1 MVRTLICLASLT
13 ALSACSG
20 GGGGDDDTTG
30 DTGKDGNYN
39 YPYCEETVTDLALDD
54 ATELGFAPSA
64 LVELAD
70 GAHTATMTWADGT
83 HSEAT
88 LTVALQTTARFVD
101 LEPVYPTT
109 GTVPDIAVICEDYV
123 AIDGTLD
130 LTTDDGR
137 LAESLSLT
145 FQSATGLEVTAR
157 SELDPAGLSGSLVFD
172 DFVRSTDYDER
183 SMWVDALF
191 DATGSHGRVE
201 GQVTGG
207 DDCQDGDVCTQWA
220 EVVDLGSWG
229 YELD

>member
-1 MVRTLICLASLT
+1 MAMVSPISSREVGSW
-13 ALSACSG
+13 
-20 GGGGDDDTTG
+20 DR
-30 DTGKDGNYN
+30 
-39 YPYCEETVTDLALDD
+39 LALKALRD
-54 ATELGFAPSA
+54 AASA
-64 LVELAD
+64 ELARSSV
-70 GAHTATMTWADGT
+70 ASAFPGT
-83 HSEAT
+83 QASSRHASQLAFAVRE
-88 LTVALQTTARFVD
+88 VV
-101 LEPVYPTT
+101 PS